1 MTDSCQIQQDLTS
14 TLCSS
19 EHDPETR
26 EGLQFESINIH
37 WIFSAKAVA
46 IHCLGL
52 LNNPLL

>member
-52 LNNPLL
+52 